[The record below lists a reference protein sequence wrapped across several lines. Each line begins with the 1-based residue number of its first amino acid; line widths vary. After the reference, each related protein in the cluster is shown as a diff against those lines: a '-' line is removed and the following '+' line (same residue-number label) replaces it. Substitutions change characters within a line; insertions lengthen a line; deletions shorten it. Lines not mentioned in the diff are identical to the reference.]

1 MLLLLRKEYLQ
12 PVSVMIMSLLSKR
25 SPVKN
30 RNVCFVCCL
39 SLLMFVIMH
48 LYSGNPSKINVLLRK
63 ASVEGLFNVD
73 VPSKLGIVVILFVLM
88 DFVDLFLA

>member
-1 MLLLLRKEYLQ
+1 MLLLRKEYLQ
-12 PVSVMIMSLLSKR
+12 PVSVMIMSLLYKR

-30 RNVCFVCCL
+30 RNVCFVCCF

-48 LYSGNPSKINVLLRK
+48 LYSGNPSKITVLLRK
-63 ASVEGLFNVD
+63 ASVDGLFN
-73 VPSKLGIVVILFVLM
+73 VPSKLGIVAILFVLM